1 MSEPAAC
8 VLSGE
13 ILIHAAPG
21 RAHVLALEGQ
31 CICWRRTRASQLAPR
46 SWEKPAQVP
55 CWDLLPLQ
63 FAILHPK
70 KKFRSHSCI
79 THPDRA
85 FTSVSQ
91 PNPGCP
97 VALAGGSASKCWAP
111 GGEKRVQQVPARGPH
126 HPPPRAIPTP
136 LISRIPTNPQTL
148 PSPAPGPQLTQDSLT
163 LSASHAHHVSIQST
177 TPLKPHLTPS
187 ALSPHLPFPS
197 LQLNKGTVTITVPR
211 GRPARC
217 PLSATDLFPTDRRG
231 PPRAAP
237 PPSRSSCM
245 FDGPACINCN
255 FVRRVTVRWFH
266 RALAIV
272 IIYWLSVMYLLV
284 TKC

>member
-1 MSEPAAC
+1 MLPLAGHTCWPLKANASAGEGPEPPSWHPAA
-8 VLSGE
+8 
-13 ILIHAAPG
+13 G
-21 RAHVLALEGQ
+21 R
-31 CICWRRTRASQLAPR
+31 SQLR
-46 SWEKPAQVP
+46 SPAETFSL
-55 CWDLLPLQ
+55 CNLQ
-63 FAILHPK
+63 YCTPK
-70 KKFRSHSCI
+70 KNSEATAASPTLTEPSRQSHNQTLAVPWHWQEALPPNAGLQVGRGECSRYQHEVL
-79 THPDRA
+79 TTLPPGP
-85 FTSVSQ
+85 FQ
-91 PNPGCP
+91 P
-97 VALAGGSASKCWAP
+97 LSF
-111 GGEKRVQQVPARGPH
+111 
-126 HPPPRAIPTP
+126 
-136 LISRIPTNPQTL
+136 SRIPTSSQTL

-163 LSASHAHHVSIQST
+163 LSTSHAHHVSIQST

-272 IIYWLSVMYLLV
+272 IIYWLLVMYLLV